1 MHHPLYRTACE
12 YKGSPVEIRDCYG
25 ESYRGTIEDV
35 TENGVYIDTGSDPI
49 FFPFLTIA
57 SLVLLGSL
65 FF

>member
-12 YKGSPVEIRDCYG
+12 YQGNPVEIRDYYG
-25 ESYRGTIEDV
+25 NSYQGTIEYV
-35 TENGVYIDTGSDPI
+35 TSQGVYLDTGSSGI

>member
-1 MHHPLYRTACE
+1 MHHPLYRTASE
-12 YKGSPVEIRDCYG
+12 YINSPVEIRDYYG
-25 ESYRGTIEDV
+25 ESYRGTLEYV
-35 TENGVYIDTGSDPI
+35 TPDGVYLDTGSDGI

>member
-12 YKGSPVEIRDCYG
+12 YKGSPVEIRDSYG
-25 ESYRGTIEDV
+25 ECYQGTIGYV
-35 TENGVYIDTGSDPI
+35 TQQGVYLDTGSDGI

-57 SLVLLGSL
+57 SLVLLSSL